1 MQPENGS
8 PEPFRHDGELAAA
21 ITGVIADMI
30 MRLSPAAQSR
40 LFAFMHL
47 LEEPETTIAE
57 LDVEPT
63 GVMRLALTHT
73 GARPGARSN

>member
-21 ITGVIADMI
+21 IKDVIGEMM
-30 MRLSPAAQSR
+30 MRLSPAAQAR
-40 LFAFMHL
+40 LLAFMHL